1 MDRNCITFELPPPG
15 KPSHNSQTDY
25 LNNYECEPRAI
36 SAAADLLLDWVQAG
50 KRRQLVH
57 AAHVF
62 TALFCQKKEYKKIS
76 ILLWC
81 HT

>member
-1 MDRNCITFELPPPG
+1 MHAGQKMDRNCITFELPPPG

-25 LNNYECEPRAI
+25 LNNYECEPRAM
-36 SAAADLLLDWVQAG
+36 SAVG
-50 KRRQLVH
+50 RPRQLVH